1 MFRRALLVLLL
12 ALAGFSPAS
21 AESVIIKLGTVAPE
35 GSVWHDGL
43 LQIRQEWTRITN
55 GDVNLRIY
63 AGGVLGGEE
72 EMVRKLERRGL
83 DAVAITGAGLPHL
96 DRSVDVLNLP
106 LLFESYEE
114 LEYVRSRVVPELE
127 RRIESHNF
135 KVLGWAD
142 AGWVYLFTKAPV
154 RLPNDLR
161 RLRLWVSAGAP
172 DAVKI
177 YGELGFHVVPL
188 PATDMLTGLQTGLID
203 AINVPPLFALLDRSY
218 KLAGHMTDL
227 GWAPLNAATVISAS
241 AWKRIPAR
249 HHEALHAAVRNVI
262 RATQQKIRQGGEQAI
277 AEMQARGLE
286 VVALDGAA
294 REAWRREARASYP
307 RMREIS
313 GHPELFD
320 QVLRLAGEYKKTNSR
335 GATSGDR
342 MP

>member
-1 MFRRALLVLLL
+1 MLCRALFALSLFLAGSL
-12 ALAGFSPAS
+12 PALAEP
-21 AESVIIKLGTVAPE
+21 VIVKLGTVAPE

-55 GDVNLRIY
+55 GDVILRIY

-114 LEYVRSRVVPELE
+114 LEYVRDRIAPDLE
-127 RRIESHNF
+127 RRLEARNV

-142 AGWVYLFTKAPV
+142 AGWVYLFSKSPV
-154 RLPNDLR
+154 RQPNDLR
-161 RLRLWVSAGAP
+161 RLRLWISAGAP
-172 DAVKI
+172 DAVKV
-177 YGELGFHVVPL
+177 YGELGFRVVPL
-188 PATDMLTGLQTGLID
+188 PVTDMLTGLQTGLID

-227 GWAPLNAATVISAS
+227 SWAPLNAATVISRS

-249 HHEALHAAVRNVI
+249 HQEALHKAVRRVI
-262 RATQQKIRQGGEQAI
+262 RATQMKIRRAGEQAI
-277 AEMQARGLE
+277 TEMQARGLK
-286 VVALDGAA
+286 VVALNGAD
-294 REAWRREARASYP
+294 REVWRREARASYP
-307 RMREIS
+307 RMRGIS
-313 GHPELFD
+313 GHPAMFD
-320 QVLRLAGEYKKTNSR
+320 KVLRLAEEYKKTFGG
-335 GATSGDR
+335 GAASNGRT
-342 MP
+342 P